1 MSQQE
6 NNQSFWE
13 RVRRIV
19 INHKKSAVI
28 TLIVALFAAI
38 PPICEAVD
46 HIRDVSKLQI
56 ELVEVKQEY
65 ANTSEIATFN
75 VNNIVKMIESSIEQS
90 LRYWSVGR
98 MKKLSFVQKECLMTQ
113 TSRLLYI
120 MPDEVIFKISVSV

>member
-6 NNQSFWE
+6 NKQSFWE
-13 RVRRIV
+13 RVRRII

-75 VNNIVKMIESSIEQS
+75 VNNISKDDRIINRAVVKILECRKDEEIVLRAEGVLNDTDLSIIV
-90 LRYWSVGR
+90 YNAG
-98 MKKLSFVQKECLMTQ
+98 
-113 TSRLLYI
+113 
-120 MPDEVIFKISVSV
+120 